1 MYTKIRSY
9 YQIDLIELYLKQE
22 YESWNMIVDEAG
34 AVILKNHMAKYS
46 YMVYFM
52 GSIPQNAE
60 GSQN

>member
-22 YESWNMIVDEAG
+22 YESWNMIVDESG
-34 AVILKNHMAKYS
+34 TVILKNHMAKYS
-46 YMVYFM
+46 YMGYSM
-52 GSIPQNAE
+52 GSLPQNTE

>member
-22 YESWNMIVDEAG
+22 YESWNMIVDESG
-34 AVILKNHMAKYS
+34 TVILKNYMAKYS
-46 YMVYFM
+46 YMGYYM
-52 GSIPQNAE
+52 GSLPQNTE